1 MVDCLVWASGVI
13 DCLVV
18 RHISACTIPLHVRL
32 HTYTDWDGIHLG
44 VVAAVSKLISGSGDK
59 QGMKFYE

>member
-1 MVDCLVWASGVI
+1 MI

-32 HTYTDWDGIHLG
+32 HTYTDWDEIHLG
-44 VVAAVSKLISGSGDK
+44 VVAAVSNVITDPEGKI
-59 QGMKFYE
+59 GMKLCE